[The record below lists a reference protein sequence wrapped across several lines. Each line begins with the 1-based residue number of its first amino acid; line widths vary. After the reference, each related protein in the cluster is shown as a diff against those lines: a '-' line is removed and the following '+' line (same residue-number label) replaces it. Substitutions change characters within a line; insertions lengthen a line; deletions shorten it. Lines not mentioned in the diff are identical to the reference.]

1 MLLCGCNDDFG
12 GQSCQHFTLRHGRW
26 EHNRVLLGIVPD
38 NALILKND
46 VDRRKALQFLDG
58 LVHLLRLDFRNRIRL
73 IAVGHGH
80 IEN

>member
-38 NALILKND
+38 NALILKMMLTGE
-46 VDRRKALQFLDG
+46 RRSSSLMALSICSG
-58 LVHLLRLDFRNRIRL
+58 LISGIGYGLLP
-73 IAVGHGH
+73 
-80 IEN
+80 

>member
-12 GQSCQHFTLRHGRW
+12 GQPSQHFTLRHGRW
-26 EHNRVLLGIVPD
+26 KHNRVLLGIVPD

-58 LVHLLRLDFRNRIRL
+58 LVLLLRLDFRNRLRL
-73 IAVGHGH
+73 VAVGHGH

>member
-1 MLLCGCNDDFG
+1 MLLCGCNNDFG
-12 GQSCQHFTLRHGRW
+12 GQPSQHFTLRHGRW
-26 EHNRVLLGIVPD
+26 KHNHVLLGIVPD

-58 LVHLLRLDFRNRIRL
+58 LVHLLRLDFGNRIRL